1 MLARWAQAWLVHSK
15 KSESTYVNT
24 ERPMNIISPDNQG
37 FSTPRLGRINAVMQ
51 RYVDQR
57 KLAGMVTLVARRGE
71 VVHFETCGQ
80 ADITTSAPMRHDTLF
95 RIYSMTKPITS
106 AAVLMLFEEGHFQL
120 SDPIARY
127 IPAFT
132 DVKVLDNSAGSGV
145 RYVDP
150 IRPISVR
157 HLLTHTAGLSY
168 GFDEN
173 VYIDDL
179 YRERIY
185 TLRET
190 KPDITLEEF
199 IQAIAK
205 LPLAHQPGSAYRYS
219 FATDVL
225 GLLVQVVAGMPFE
238 EFLRQRIFEPLG
250 MSDTGFYVPAEQIGR
265 FAATHGPDA
274 EHGLTVI
281 DAPATSEYA
290 RPTRLPSGG
299 GGLVSSTSDY
309 LRFAQMLLNQGELDG
324 ERLLGRKTVELMASN
339 HLPAGVH
346 PLDDAYSGFGLGV
359 SVLLDPAQAQNLGSV
374 GTYGWGGAAN
384 TNFWIDPREELIG
397 ILMLQFMPSDT
408 YPVSPNFRTLV
419 YQALVD

>member
-1 MLARWAQAWLVHSK
+1 VKIVSP
-15 KSESTYVNT
+15 ESV
-24 ERPMNIISPDNQG
+24 G
-37 FSTPRLGRINAVMQ
+37 FSSARLGRINTVMQ
-51 RYVDQR
+51 RYVDER
-57 KLAGMVTLVARRGE
+57 KLAGMVTLVARRGQT
-71 VVHFETCGQ
+71 VHFETCGQ
-80 ADITTSAPMRHDTLF
+80 ADIATGAPMQLDTLF

-106 AAVLMLFEEGHFQL
+106 AAVLMLFEEGRFQL
-120 SDPIARY
+120 SDPVAHY
-127 IPAFT
+127 IPAFA
-132 DVKVLDNSAGSGV
+132 DVKVLDNSVGSGV
-145 RYVDP
+145 RYVAP
-150 IRPISVR
+150 ARPISIR
-157 HLLTHTAGLSY
+157 DLLTHTAGLSY

-185 TLRET
+185 SLRET
-190 KPDITLEEF
+190 NPDMTLEGF
-199 IQAIAK
+199 IQEIAK
-205 LPLAHQPGSAYRYS
+205 LPLAYQPGSAYRYS

-238 EFLRQRIFEPLG
+238 EFLRQRIFEPLRMG
-250 MSDTGFYVPAEQIGR
+250 DTGFHVPAEQIGR
-265 FAATHGPDA
+265 FAATHGPDT
-274 EHGLTVI
+274 EHGLAVI

-299 GGLVSSTSDY
+299 GGLVSSASDY

-324 ERLLGRKTVELMASN
+324 ARLLGRKTIELMTSN

-346 PLDDAYSGFGLGV
+346 PFDEAYNGFGLGV

-374 GTYGWGGAAN
+374 GTFGWGGAAN
-384 TNFWIDPREELIG
+384 TNFWVDPREELIG

-419 YQALVD
+419 YQALVG

>member
-1 MLARWAQAWLVHSK
+1 
-15 KSESTYVNT
+15 
-24 ERPMNIISPDNQG
+24 MNIVSPESLG
-37 FSTPRLGRINAVMQ
+37 FSSARLGRINTVMQ
-51 RYVDQR
+51 RYVDER
-57 KLAGMVTLVARRGE
+57 KLAGMVTLVARRGQT
-71 VVHFETCGQ
+71 VHFETCGL
-80 ADITTSAPMRHDTLF
+80 ADIATGAPMQLDTLF

-106 AAVLMLFEEGHFQL
+106 AAVLMLFEEARLQL
-120 SDPIARY
+120 SDSIADY
-127 IPAFT
+127 IPAFA
-132 DVKVLDNSAGSGV
+132 DVKVLDNSVGSGV
-145 RYVDP
+145 RYVAP
-150 IRPISVR
+150 ARPISIR
-157 HLLTHTAGLSY
+157 DLLTHTAGLSY
-168 GFDEN
+168 GFDDN
-173 VYIDDL
+173 VYIDEL
-179 YRERIY
+179 YRKHVY
-185 TLRET
+185 SLRET
-190 KPDITLEEF
+190 NPNGTLEEF

-205 LPLAHQPGSAYRYS
+205 LPLAYQPGSAYRYS

-250 MSDTGFYVPAEQIGR
+250 MGDTGFYVPAEQIGR
-265 FAATHGPDA
+265 FAANHGPDA

-324 ERLLGRKTVELMASN
+324 ARLLGRKTVELMTSN

-346 PLDDAYSGFGLGV
+346 PFDDVYSGFGLGV

-374 GTYGWGGAAN
+374 GTFGWGGAAN
-384 TNFWIDPREELIG
+384 TNFWVDPREELIG
-397 ILMLQFMPSDT
+397 ILMVQFMPSDT

-419 YQALVD
+419 YQALVG